1 MKKLTFIAMLFLGL
15 ILTVNAQN
23 EMQALRFSQ
32 YNPFGTARYAAQG
45 GAIGALGGDFT
56 SVLSNPAGLGLYR
69 SSEFSLS
76 PSFYWVNTESTFQG
90 SRADESLL
98 KFNIG
103 SIGMV
108 NAITSDK
115 SNGFV
120 GAAFGIGYNT
130 LVNFNNSTT
139 IRGISQSS
147 SLLDDFTWHA
157 NADPDNLSPYYEQL
171 AFDTY
176 LMPYDEAAGEY
187 WFDMQLDGYGQQ
199 LYRSSI
205 HSGYIGEYSLSGAFN
220 FSNLLYFGATLG
232 FHSVRFYEDIYHTE
246 TDHDDHVLDFDSFR
260 FREFNSTR
268 GWGYTARFGMIL
280 RPVDVLRIGATF
292 QLPTYYRLTDEKY
305 TDMDSFWDSSSGIP
319 DASEGSPNGIYD
331 YKLKTPFRAGAN
343 ASLIL
348 SKLATLS
355 LGYEF
360 VDYTDARLS
369 AYDYKFFDENDQIR
383 QAFQAAHNLKAGAEI
398 RLNPLYL
405 RAGAQHLMSPFTDS
419 RNNAEQWVLS
429 AGFGFRTPKY
439 YFDMSYVHSN
449 WNEVYGMYAYQPG
462 ANEVS
467 LNEINASNLMLT
479 LGFKF

>member
-1 MKKLTFIAMLFLGL
+1 MKQLSFIAMLLVGS
-15 ILTVNAQN
+15 ILTMDAQN

-56 SVLSNPAGLGLYR
+56 SVLTNPAGLGLYR
-69 SSEFSLS
+69 SSEFSFS
-76 PSFYWVNTESTFQG
+76 PSFYWVNTSSNFQG
-90 SRADESLL
+90 ARADESRL
-98 KFNIG
+98 KFNVG

-115 SNGFV
+115 SNGIV
-120 GAAFGIGYNT
+120 GAAFALGYNT

-157 NADPDNLSPYYEQL
+157 NADPDNLSPFYEQL

-176 LMPYDEAAGEY
+176 LMPYDETSETY
-187 WFDMQLDGYGQQ
+187 WHDMQLDGYGQQ
-199 LYRSSI
+199 LYRSSLQ
-205 HSGYIGEYSLSGAFN
+205 SGYIGEYSLSGAFN
-220 FSNLLYFGATLG
+220 FSNLLYFGATMG
-232 FHSVRFYEDIYHTE
+232 IHAVRFYEDIYHTE

-280 RPVDVLRIGATF
+280 RPIHILRIGASF

-305 TDMDSFWDSSSGIP
+305 TDMDSYWDSSSGID

-331 YKLKTPFRAGAN
+331 YKLKTPFRASAN

-348 SKLATLS
+348 SKFATLS
-355 LGYEF
+355 AGYEY
-360 VDYTDARLS
+360 VDYSAARLK
-369 AYDYKFFDENDQIR
+369 AYDYQFFDENDQIR
-383 QAFQAAHNLKAGAEI
+383 QDFRAAHNLKAGAEI
-398 RLNPLYL
+398 RLNSLYL
-405 RAGAQHLMSPFTDS
+405 RAGGQYLMSPFTDT
-419 RNNAEQWVLS
+419 RNDAETWVYS
-429 AGFGFRTPKY
+429 GGIGIRTPKV
-439 YFDMSYVHSN
+439 YFDMSYIHSSR
-449 WNEVYGMYAYQPG
+449 NEVYGMYAYEPG
-462 ANEVS
+462 VNEVS
-467 LNEINASNLMLT
+467 LNEINSHNLMFT
-479 LGFKF
+479 VGFKF